1 MVPQAILFDL
11 DETLLDRT
19 QSIVCYAERLQRD
32 FADRLAPTTASTI
45 AATIMAAD
53 ERGYRPREELW
64 RDLVQHLPWQTPP
77 EVLHLH
83 RHWERW
89 FPASSVARE
98 GLRDTDHSPC
108 TGDTAWGRHEWGGT
122 TPAPKIEH
130 LRLRPYLASVMIS
143 EAIGIK
149 KPDPRIFAR
158 PWRRGCHASQAWF
171 VGDHPVNDVLGAA
184 AVGLRPIWLTGVH
197 SWPAEHPSLW
207 QHSGPHRIS
216 GAGAARAP
224 RHNLTRL
231 ARKPGLAVT

>member
-98 GLRDTDHSPC
+98 GLIGTLTTLHAQGIRLGVVTMGQYNASSPKSSTYGC
-108 TGDTAWGRHEWGGT
+108 APTCERH
-122 TPAPKIEH
+122 
-130 LRLRPYLASVMIS
+130 
-143 EAIGIK
+143 
-149 KPDPRIFAR
+149 DF
-158 PWRRGCHASQAWF
+158 
-171 VGDHPVNDVLGAA
+171 
-184 AVGLRPIWLTGVH
+184 
-197 SWPAEHPSLW
+197 
-207 QHSGPHRIS
+207 
-216 GAGAARAP
+216 
-224 RHNLTRL
+224 
-231 ARKPGLAVT
+231 

>member
-98 GLRDTDHSPC
+98 GLI
-108 TGDTAWGRHEWGGT
+108 GT
-122 TPAPKIEH
+122 LTTLHAQGIRLGVVTNGAVQRQQPKIEH

-158 PWRRGCHASQAWF
+158 ALAEVGCHASQAWF

-197 SWPAEHPSLW
+197 SWPAEHPEPLW
-207 QHSGPHRIS
+207 HIRALTELVALVQHE
-216 GAGAARAP
+216 
-224 RHNLTRL
+224 RHDT
-231 ARKPGLAVT
+231 T